1 MWVAITLAIIAFAVV
16 ICGILIALSMCKE
29 YDELMFPKEEKNVD
43 VVADSK
49 DEQNKENS
57 GDTL

>member
-1 MWVAITLAIIAFAVV
+1 MWVAIILAIIAFAVV
-16 ICGILIALSMCKE
+16 LCGIFIALPMCKE

-49 DEQNKENS
+49 DEQKEEIS